1 MIKDFA
7 KRILPKRI
15 VLYIQDYRFNK
26 KIVKAFKYDA
36 KVYIASSD
44 RKKSYN
50 ATTLIGKIIKEYHVL
65 EKGITMPKRRLGFG
79 TNIILSL
86 CDNCVEYAEKYD
98 ASNCQLKHAIGV
110 LMEYKKLHKV
120 NNFQL
125 DDEVVNKLEEI
136 EKHQLSDATEQIA
149 ITNKEYFSKTNSDFN
164 SFSNSRKSIRNYS
177 DTSVSIEK
185 IHNSLQLATNT
196 PSACNRQAWRTYMFS
211 DKEVMKNIL
220 KVQGG
225 NRGFGHLADKLIVI
239 TAEVGLFYNA
249 AERNQAFIDGGIYAM
264 NLLYSLHYNEI
275 GACIL
280 NCSFTPEKDQQMR
293 NLVGIKP
300 SEVFIAMIVCGNLP
314 EEFLFPISKRYSIDI
329 THSDR

>member
-1 MIKDFA
+1 MIKDFV

-26 KIVKAFKYDA
+26 KIIKAFKYDA
-36 KVYIASSD
+36 KVYIESSD

-86 CDNCVEYAEKYD
+86 CDNCVEYADKYD
-98 ASNCQLKHAIGV
+98 VSNCQLKHAVGV
-110 LMEYKKLHKV
+110 LMEYKSIHEK
-120 NNFQL
+120 NNF
-125 DDEVVNKLEEI
+125 KLENEVI
-136 EKHQLSDATEQIA
+136 SKLNKVEKYQLNTATEQIA
-149 ITNKEYFSKTNSDFN
+149 ITNKAYFSKNNSDFK
-164 SFSNSRKSIRNYS
+164 SFSNSRKSIRNYD
-177 DTSVSIEK
+177 DTPVSVDK
-185 IHNSLQLATNT
+185 IYNSLQLATNT
-196 PSACNRQAWRTYMFS
+196 PSACNRQAWRTYLFS
-211 DKEVMKNIL
+211 DKEVMKSIL
-220 KVQGG
+220 EVQGG

-280 NCSFTPEKDQQMR
+280 NCSFTPEKDQELR
-293 NLVGIKP
+293 SLVEIKP
-300 SEVFIAMIVCGNLP
+300 SEVFIAMVACGNLP
-314 EEFLFPISKRYSIDI
+314 EEFLFPISKRYSIDM